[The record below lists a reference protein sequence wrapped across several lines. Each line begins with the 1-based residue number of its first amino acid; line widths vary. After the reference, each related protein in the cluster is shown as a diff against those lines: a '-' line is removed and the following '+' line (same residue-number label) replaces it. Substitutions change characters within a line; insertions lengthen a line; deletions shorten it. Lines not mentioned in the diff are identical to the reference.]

1 MIERT
6 LISLQAP
13 HRIRTSFTLISS
25 LSSSW
30 TPLLCIHAG
39 FTMPT
44 PLAMSPPF
52 SSFRVLPLL
61 SLSPLLLSLCLFCRA
76 LYPRRRRR
84 RLSLSF
90 SRAHL
95 LPYTFH
101 TRWNRSPTLLLN
113 TFPRYLTDLSHHVRF
128 NLVPRLRSAS
138 EIESNMEIPKC
149 DLLNL
154 KRVGALRRTSA

>member
-6 LISLQAP
+6 LTFLQAQ
-13 HRIRTSFTLISS
+13 HRIRTSFTQISS
-25 LSSSW
+25 LFSSW
-30 TPLLCIHAG
+30 TQLLCIHAG

-44 PLAMSPPF
+44 PSTVSPPF

-61 SLSPLLLSLCLFCRA
+61 SPSPLLLSLCLFCRA
-76 LYPRRRRR
+76 LYPRLRRR

-90 SRAHL
+90 SRAH
-95 LPYTFH
+95 PSAVHFH
-101 TRWNRSPTLLLN
+101 TRRNRNPLLLK
-113 TFPRYLTDLSHHVRF
+113 TFPRYLTHLSHHVRF

-138 EIESNMEIPKC
+138 EIESDMEIPKC

-154 KRVGALRRTSA
+154 KRVGALRRMSA